1 MIDGPGYEYH
11 DHVPSLYVFAPHYHV
26 PLYLQRRFKG
36 YLEKA
41 EKKQKEQDEQDRIY
55 KQAHDGSIRNKELLQ
70 KSEKCGCFNCGRIF
84 LPSEITDYVS
94 DKEPTALCP
103 YCHIDSVIGDAVGVT
118 ITPKFLKAMNKRWF

>member
-1 MIDGPGYEYH
+1 MTYEDFKH
-11 DHVPSLYVFAPHYHV
+11 LAEHPQHRDVPAI
-26 PLYLQRRFKG
+26 FK
-36 YLEKA
+36 LEVLETEELE

-94 DKEPTALCP
+94 DEEPTALCP